1 MSYGIIY
8 YMAMY
13 AIVSRERGIYKIS
26 KVLWDARWGARKN
39 AAAMRDRSAR
49 RPAEER
55 KPRGTEA
62 QTLDEHS

>member
-1 MSYGIIY
+1 
-8 YMAMY
+8 MAMCT
-13 AIVSRERGIYKIS
+13 IVRRGIYK
-26 KVLWDARWGARKN
+26 VFRMYCEMQDEVREKN
-39 AAAMRDRSAR
+39 VATMRDRSAR